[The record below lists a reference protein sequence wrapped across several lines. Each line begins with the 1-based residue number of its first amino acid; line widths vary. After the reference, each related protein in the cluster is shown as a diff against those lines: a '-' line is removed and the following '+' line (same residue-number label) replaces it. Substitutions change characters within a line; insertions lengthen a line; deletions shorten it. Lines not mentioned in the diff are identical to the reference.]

1 MKQSMYKSR
10 DELPMFL
17 TVMLLEELTAEKK
30 AEIAAEKKKAK
41 TA

>member
-10 DELPMFL
+10 DELPMLL
-17 TVMLLEELTAEKK
+17 TVMLLEELIAEKK